1 MTTFHAMSNT
11 NRVCTFWEGWTL
23 SPSLSPASTF
33 FLSLIT
39 STIIPPPHKTHQII
53 KIILFPPSP
62 SKLIYML
69 KLSWAIS
76 KSSSYFCP
84 LMLLSSQRA
93 YCDLSSVTDPII
105 LYKLSYFLYKLVYHS
120 FAKTSCLFSFTSG
133 ICSVSGWLIMTHCSV
148 TLLFYSSLRP
158 LYWVTIYTSPL
169 MKSVRQGGGWGGIE
183 NWKAWFFKTFSLAIL
198 ILMLNTFR
206 GGLKK

>member
-1 MTTFHAMSNT
+1 
-11 NRVCTFWEGWTL
+11 
-23 SPSLSPASTF
+23 
-33 FLSLIT
+33 
-39 STIIPPPHKTHQII
+39 
-53 KIILFPPSP
+53 
-62 SKLIYML
+62 ML

-183 NWKAWFFKTFSLAIL
+183 NWKAWFFKTFSQ
-198 ILMLNTFR
+198 LNGKFHYYHYFISLNHPLSIKSH
-206 GGLKK
+206 GAKLWAFPFFLKPLLG